1 MFENRKAR
9 NAVEGLT
16 PELDKLD
23 KQLQEAEAVR
33 DPVDRLVSFFNAV
46 SAFADTKAPAVAETL
61 AATQKASKFTETAE
75 VLQNLQ
81 THIRQSGREE
91 YGWNRTK
98 TGETVTGDNVYLGNI
113 YGRFTLTANR
123 WKEAFARDG
132 ETATEDRKIIERQ
145 AGDFV
150 KNHATPMRQLIAKL
164 KTPGA

>member
-9 NAVEGLT
+9 NALEGLT

-23 KQLQEAEAVR
+23 KQLQQAEAVR

-46 SAFADTKAPAVAETL
+46 SAFADTKATAVAETL
-61 AATQKASKFTETAE
+61 ATVRKGSKFTETAE
-75 VLQNLQ
+75 ALQNLQ
-81 THIRQSGREE
+81 AHIGQSGREE

-123 WKEAFARDG
+123 WKEAFKRDG
-132 ETATEDRKIIERQ
+132 ETATEDRTIIERQ
-145 AGDFV
+145 AADFV
-150 KNHATPMRQLIAKL
+150 KSHAGPMHQLIAKL
-164 KTPGA
+164 KTPAR

>member
-9 NAVEGLT
+9 NALDGLT

-46 SAFADTKAPAVAETL
+46 SAFADTKATAVDATL
-61 AATQKASKFTETAE
+61 ATVQKASKFTEAAE
-75 VLQNLQ
+75 ALQNLQ

-91 YGWNRTK
+91 FGWNRTK
-98 TGETVTGDNVYLGNI
+98 PGETVTGDNVYLGNI

-123 WKEAFARDG
+123 WKEAFKRDG
-132 ETATEDRKIIERQ
+132 ATATEDRAIIEGQ
-145 AGDFV
+145 AAGFV
-150 KNHATPMRQLIAKL
+150 KSHAEPMHKLIAKL
-164 KTPGA
+164 KTPGR